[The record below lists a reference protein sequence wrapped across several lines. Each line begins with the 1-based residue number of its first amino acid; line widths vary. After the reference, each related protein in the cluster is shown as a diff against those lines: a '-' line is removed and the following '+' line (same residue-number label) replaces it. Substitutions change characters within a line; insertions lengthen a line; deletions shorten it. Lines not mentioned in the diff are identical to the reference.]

1 MVGGMTMIELLAYAM
16 RSVCGRIAAEEMR
29 GVRNVEC
36 DYIRNVR
43 LVSYWV
49 FEAVAEGE
57 GFGCE
62 NGCCVAS

>member
-1 MVGGMTMIELLAYAM
+1 
-16 RSVCGRIAAEEMR
+16 MR
-29 GVRNVEC
+29 GGELVVESWDRQQMANMRGERNVEC

-43 LVSYWV
+43 FISYWA
-49 FEAVAEGE
+49 FETVAEGE